1 MKDLF
6 DSGKLL
12 VLDLASTF
20 VFLVAY
26 LLTNSIPLSVTLGM
40 ALGVAQIGMG
50 ACPQTADRHHAVD
63 EFLFGGV
70 FWGHHPD
77 Y

>member
-26 LLTNSIPLSVTLGM
+26 LLTDSIPLSVILGM
-40 ALGVAQIGMG
+40 ALGRRSG
-50 ACPQTADRHHAVD
+50 R
-63 EFLFGGV
+63 LGV
-70 FWGHHPD
+70 RP
-77 Y
+77 